1 MSVLTTNKSHDFLVY
16 YQGALAVAA
25 VIVFFTNISVF
36 LAKWGYGIP
45 LYWLYGFLAASVPL
59 WFSIGSKIKYI
70 PQPMIIWSG
79 VYLAMS
85 SISILI
91 LPQIPGMQLLEDQI
105 RSLIFLFLMLL
116 LFSQYT
122 MIQIWVRVTVLIVSL
137 MNVFNHIY
145 EFFNPHAF
153 GALHAFGRP
162 AGFYINSNQAG
173 CALILG
179 MIFSIDL
186 IKPKYRIFYALTIGL
201 GVALT
206 FSRGAMLGWL
216 IVIAFMNLKKVI
228 PKYQIVYFAI
238 GVATVILVLLSQINN
253 LSNLKAADGTPL
265 FNDDTLT
272 RVEFI
277 LDPLSEKQDTSRVSL
292 AKDAWQSFA
301 EQPFLGKGL
310 GGSANSKH
318 KSVRGTAQKPHNTY
332 LTLMI
337 EYGFLGVFLYP
348 MLLLAS
354 IWQIKGKL
362 KTQGLA
368 FVTFLLIWGLFSHT
382 IISSFVTLLLIALM
396 ASLTEQSKNQIICN
410 GEI

>member
-1 MSVLTTNKSHDFLVY
+1 MSVLTTNKSHNFLVY

-25 VIVFFTNISVF
+25 VIVFFTNINVF
-36 LAKWGYGIP
+36 LEQWGYGIP
-45 LYWLYGFLAASVPL
+45 LYWLYGFLVASVPL
-59 WFSIGSKIKYI
+59 WFFIGSKIKYI

-91 LPQIPGMQLLEDQI
+91 LPQIPDMQLLEDQI
-105 RSLIFLFLMLL
+105 RSLIFLFLMLV

-122 MIQIWVRVTVLIVSL
+122 MIQIWVRVTVLIISL
-137 MNVFNHIY
+137 MNVFNNIY
-145 EFFNPHAF
+145 EFFNPYAF

-201 GVALT
+201 GIALT

-216 IVIAFMNLKKVI
+216 IVVAFMISNQVI
-228 PKYQIVYFAI
+228 PKYQIAYLAI

-253 LSNLKAADGTPL
+253 LSDFKAADGTPL

-292 AKDAWQSFA
+292 AKDAWQSFSK
-301 EQPFLGKGL
+301 QPFIGQGLGK
-310 GGSANSKH
+310 SANRNYLSSK
-318 KSVRGTAQKPHNTY
+318 GTAQKPHNIY

-337 EYGFLGVFLYP
+337 EYGFLGFFLYP
-348 MLLLAS
+348 MLLWAS
-354 IWQIKGKL
+354 IWKIKGKL

-382 IISSFVTLLLIALM
+382 TISSLFTLLSIALM
-396 ASLTEQSKNQIICN
+396 ASLTEQSKGQNKLILSD
-410 GEI
+410 